1 MSSGGT
7 TGIATWRDARWRAAA
22 LEWAT
27 GRLASSGLEPAGEAE
42 QPHVRIW
49 STVFRLPLHGGGAAW
64 LKSVGPGSAQEPPLA
79 AALGG
84 WVPDRVLVP
93 LAVEPVRRLLL
104 LPDGGA
110 TLREGRASLASW
122 EEMLRAYAR
131 LQLDLVPH
139 ADGMLALE
147 VPDTRPEHL
156 PGLVDDLLS
165 DDAAQLLGRPGG
177 LDRAV
182 LGRLLAGRDVVAGAC
197 LALADGGIP
206 ATLQHDDL
214 HDGNVFVTDGH
225 HRFFDWGDASVSHP
239 YLSLLVALRM
249 AARAL
254 VLPSGDPALGRLRDA
269 YLEPWGSY
277 GSPRELREQCDLAL
291 RVAPLARALTWRR
304 ILRGVQ
310 PQERAEWA
318 HSVPRW
324 TAEYLG
330 PGPLAAVPA

>member
-110 TLREGRASLASW
+110 TLRESRASLASW

-156 PGLVDDLLS
+156 PGLVDDLRPTRQHS
-165 DDAAQLLGRPGG
+165 SWAAPAAWTALFS
-177 LDRAV
+177 
-182 LGRLLAGRDVVAGAC
+182 GAC
-197 LALADGGIP
+197 SPGATSLP
-206 ATLQHDDL
+206 APVSPSPTA
-214 HDGNVFVTDGH
+214 
-225 HRFFDWGDASVSHP
+225 ASRPPCSTTTCTTGTC
-239 YLSLLVALRM
+239 S
-249 AARAL
+249 
-254 VLPSGDPALGRLRDA
+254 
-269 YLEPWGSY
+269 
-277 GSPRELREQCDLAL
+277 
-291 RVAPLARALTWRR
+291 
-304 ILRGVQ
+304 
-310 PQERAEWA
+310 
-318 HSVPRW
+318 
-324 TAEYLG
+324 
-330 PGPLAAVPA
+330 